1 MSKRTQQSRIA
12 FIIEMIENIEFI
24 VHRHDGIVN
33 ALEDIEG
40 KMAILM
46 GLTQMGE
53 TLNKLESETI
63 ELLEMTETQK
73 GAYDIRNF
81 IVHDYEGV
89 DLYIVEEV
97 IREYLPLIKLKLE
110 SKL

>member
-1 MSKRTQQSRIA
+1 MSKRSQQSKIA
-12 FIIEMIENIEFI
+12 FIIEMIDNIAFI
-24 VHRHDGIVN
+24 VDRHNGVIN

-53 TLNKLESETI
+53 TLNKLDSKMIES
-63 ELLEMTETQK
+63 LEMGQNQK

-97 IREYLPLIKLKLE
+97 IRKYLPLIKKKLE
-110 SKL
+110 TAL